1 MIGKIFVLHEND
13 AWLEPLRR
21 AFKEQDLPYEE
32 WFLNEGHLDLSQP
45 PPEGVFYNRMS
56 ASAFTRGH
64 QHSAQFTGA
73 VLAWL
78 EGSGR
83 RVVNNS
89 RALQLEMSKAAQYG
103 ALNTQGVRTPRTV
116 VVAGRE
122 RIVPT
127 AEESFPQGPLI
138 LKPNRGGK
146 GHGVHLYQ
154 SIESLRAYVEGE
166 TYEAPVDG
174 ISMLQEYIVAPE
186 PYIVRAEFIGGR
198 FFYAVRVNTSQG
210 FELCP
215 ADVCSVDGIEEAYGS
230 DAPLNANNTSAL
242 PNEPMFRV
250 LEDFRHS
257 ILETYEVFLAAN
269 GIEIAGIE
277 FITDGAGELYTYD
290 VNTNTNYN
298 PEAEAAAGKFGMAE
312 VARFLGE
319 QLFQQ
324 SELPFRPGSE
334 STIVSGNPLG

>member
-21 AFKEQDLPYEE
+21 AFKEQELPYEE
-32 WFLNEGHLDLSQP
+32 WFLDEGQLDLSQP

-78 EGSGR
+78 EGYGR

-116 VVAGRE
+116 VVAGRKL
-122 RIVPT
+122 IVPT
-127 AEESFPQGPLI
+127 AQKSFPQGPLI

-146 GHGVHLYQ
+146 GHGVHLYK
-154 SIESLRAYVEGE
+154 SIDALRAYVESE

-174 ISMLQEYIVAPE
+174 ISVLQEYIVSPE

-215 ADVCSVDGIEEAYGS
+215 ADVCPVDGDEKAYGS
-230 DAPLNANNTSAL
+230 GPLWSPKDTPAQ
-242 PNEPMFRV
+242 PDEPMFRV
-250 LEDFRHS
+250 LEGFGHS

-269 GIEIAGIE
+269 GIGIAGIE
-277 FITDGAGELYTYD
+277 FITDSAGEIYTYD

-298 PEAEAAAGKFGMAE
+298 PEAEAVAGKFGMAE

-319 QLFQQ
+319 QLFQK
-324 SELPFRPGSE
+324 SELRFHPGGEGS
-334 STIVSGNPLG
+334 IVSANLLR

>member
-1 MIGKIFVLHEND
+1 MGKIFVLHEND

-21 AFKEQDLPYEE
+21 AFAEQGLLHEE
-32 WFLNEGHLDLSQP
+32 WFLDEGRLDLSQP
-45 PPEGVFYNRMS
+45 PPEGIFYNRMS

-78 EGSGR
+78 EGYGR

-89 RALQLEMSKAAQYG
+89 RALQLELSKAAQYG
-103 ALNTQGVRTPRTV
+103 ALNAHGVRTPRTV

-122 RIVPT
+122 LIVPT
-127 AEESFPQGPLI
+127 ARESWPQGPLI

-146 GHGVHLYQ
+146 GHGVQLYQ
-154 SIESLRAYVEGE
+154 SIEALRAYVESDA
-166 TYEAPVDG
+166 YEAPVDG
-174 ISMLQEYIVAPE
+174 ISLLQEYIAAPE

-215 ADVCSVDGIEEAYGS
+215 ADVCAVEDAEESNGSAAVS
-230 DAPLNANNTSAL
+230 DADGTQAQPG
-242 PNEPMFRV
+242 EPMFRV
-250 LEDFRHS
+250 LEGFGHP
-257 ILETYEVFLAAN
+257 ILKTYEAFLAAN

-277 FITDGAGELYTYD
+277 FITDGAGDIYTYD

-319 QLFQQ
+319 QLFRQ
-324 SELPFRPGSE
+324 SGLPLHPGAE
-334 STIVSGNPLG
+334 GGMVSDNPLG

>member
-1 MIGKIFVLHEND
+1 MIGKIFVLHEHD

-21 AFKEQDLPYEE
+21 AFAEQALPFEE
-32 WFLNEGHLDLSQP
+32 WFLDEGRLDLSQP

-64 QHSAQFTGA
+64 HHSAQFTGA

-78 EGSGR
+78 EGHGR

-89 RALQLEMSKAAQYG
+89 RALQLELSKAAQYG
-103 ALNTQGVRTPRTV
+103 ALNAHGIRTPRTV

-122 RIVPT
+122 MIVP
-127 AEESFPQGPLI
+127 AAGESFPQGPLI

-146 GHGVHLYQ
+146 GHGVQLYQ
-154 SIESLRAYVEGE
+154 SIEALRAYVEGDP
-166 TYEAPVDG
+166 YEAPVDG
-174 ISMLQEYIVAPE
+174 ISLLQEYIAAPE

-215 ADVCSVDGIEEAYGS
+215 ADVCAVDGDGEGNGS
-230 DAPLNANNTSAL
+230 AAETGTAPTRQ
-242 PNEPMFRV
+242 NEPMFRV
-250 LEDFRHS
+250 LEGFGHP
-257 ILETYEVFLAAN
+257 ILETYEAFLAAN
-269 GIEIAGIE
+269 GIEVAGIE
-277 FITDGAGELYTYD
+277 FITDGSGEIYTYD

-298 PEAEAAAGKFGMAE
+298 PEAEAAGGEKYGMAE
-312 VARFLGE
+312 VARFLGGE
-319 QLFQQ
+319 LYRQT
-324 SELPFRPGSE
+324 ELPLHPGAE
-334 STIVSGNPLG
+334 GGVASGNPLG